1 MTAKIPGTLIR
12 AARELLGWSQNELAE
27 KASCGLV
34 TVRRIEKGGAFH
46 VEGTRDRIIEAI
58 QAAGIRFIPQTENE
72 GAGMR
77 WASPSDQ
84 PTEPAPKPRR
94 GKQPASTDEG
104 PTGLE

>member
-1 MTAKIPGTLIR
+1 MTEKIPGTLIR

-58 QAAGIRFIPQTENE
+58 QAAGIRFIPQTSDE
-72 GAGMR
+72 GAGLR
-77 WASPSDQ
+77 WVTPSAQPPEPTAKRRRDQ
-84 PTEPAPKPRR
+84 GAKD
-94 GKQPASTDEG
+94 GA
-104 PTGLE
+104 